1 MSVALLRRNGTILQ
15 GQVSQL
21 EKKLGK
27 KINRY
32 EIEFMLKV
40 LPFSLS
46 YRNMELDDL
55 EERAIL
61 KEFEQVRE
69 RIEYRVAQELKDAL
83 LQTFDLKLDE
93 IEIS

>member
-1 MSVALLRRNGTILQ
+1 
-15 GQVSQL
+15 
-21 EKKLGK
+21 
-27 KINRY
+27 
-32 EIEFMLKV
+32 MLKV
-40 LPFSLS
+40 LPFLLLS

-93 IEIS
+93 IEISLIAIYFYPIERTAMFMYSAKISLT

>member
-1 MSVALLRRNGTILQ
+1 
-15 GQVSQL
+15 
-21 EKKLGK
+21 
-27 KINRY
+27 
-32 EIEFMLKV
+32 MLKV
-40 LPFSLS
+40 LPFLLLS

-93 IEIS
+93 IEISLIAILLLSYRKIAMFMYSAKISLT